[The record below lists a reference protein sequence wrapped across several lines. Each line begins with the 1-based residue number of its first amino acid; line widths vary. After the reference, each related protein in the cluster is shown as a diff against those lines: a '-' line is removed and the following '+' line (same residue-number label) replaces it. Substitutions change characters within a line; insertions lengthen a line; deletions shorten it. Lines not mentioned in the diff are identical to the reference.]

1 MSEHSEGYRL
11 SPQQRRLQRVSG
23 LDPGRYCARAS
34 FEVEGRLDVER
45 LRAAVR
51 SLVERHEVLRT
62 GLARAAGAGE
72 ALQVIGDGDGVVFEV
87 GASHA
92 CVDEWLRDTG
102 EALGTSGEDAL
113 RVRCEQVD
121 EGRWQVCLS
130 VGSLWSD
137 AAGMAALCGELWREY
152 AGDAAPADEPL
163 QYADVSEVMN
173 ELLEAENTKAGR
185 EFWEKQNPPAR
196 TTLSLPAEST
206 AAQAHGD
213 FDPQCI
219 DVEVGDELREQFEGV
234 CARHNVRA
242 EDFLLACWQSLLHRL
257 STQTD
262 IEIATAFDGRN
273 YEGLHEALGL
283 FVRYLPLRAHIDT
296 QTRFEELLL
305 QTAESAAEFS
315 KWQEY
320 YTPTQTHA
328 AQHAGTH
335 VEHPFGFDY
344 LRWPTDLNA
353 LDNADARLRPLNLC
367 AHTEP
372 FRVKLVAA
380 SSTNGR
386 LRLQWHYD
394 PRRFDSTSV
403 RRLAA
408 QYLRLLASATADP
421 ACAVARLELLT
432 DEERHTSLVEWNRT
446 EVDYGGTH
454 CLHRLFEQQAART
467 PAAIA
472 LAYEDERLTYAELND
487 RANRLARL
495 LSMKGVGPDV
505 VVGLMMERSVEMV
518 AALLAILKAGGAYLP
533 LDPEYPADRLS
544 FMLADSA
551 VSLLLTQQRLRDR
564 VSGHAAEVLF
574 VDSLPADEEPDVD
587 SFDSGVTPD
596 HLAYIIYTSGSTG
609 RPKGVM
615 VSHRAISNRLLWM
628 REHYPLTLSD
638 ALLQKTSLSFDASV
652 WELFHPLQSGA
663 RLLLARPGGERD
675 LEYLVETV
683 ATQGVTV

>member
-11 SPQQRRLQRVSG
+11 SPQQRRLQRVSS
-23 LDPGRYCARAS
+23 LDPGQYVAQAS

-51 SLVERHEVLRT
+51 SLVRRHEVLRT
-62 GLARAAGAGE
+62 SLSERSGGGVP
-72 ALQVIGDGDGVVFEV
+72 LQLIGDGTNDCFEFVRGTECEAVDGERS
-87 GASHA
+87 GADS
-92 CVDEWLRDTG
+92 
-102 EALGTSGEDAL
+102 SL
-113 RVRCEQVD
+113 RVRCEQRGD
-121 EGRWQVCLS
+121 EQWQVR
-130 VGSLWSD
+130 VSLGAMWSD
-137 AAGMAALCGELWREY
+137 AEGMATLCEQMW
-152 AGDAAPADEPL
+152 AAYDEVDADEESEESPL
-163 QYADVSEVMN
+163 QYVDFSEWQN
-173 ELLEAENTKAGR
+173 GLLESEESEAGRAFWRRHDPQHLPPLRLSSESESARGASFTPECFDEALDDELLEA
-185 EFWEKQNPPAR
+185 
-196 TTLSLPAEST
+196 
-206 AAQAHGD
+206 
-213 FDPQCI
+213 
-219 DVEVGDELREQFEGV
+219 
-234 CARHNVRA
+234 VRA
-242 EDFLLACWQSLLHRL
+242 ASESCEAEVDEFLLACWMCLLYRL
-257 STQTD
+257 STNAD
-262 IEIATAFDGRN
+262 VVVNIFERRK
-273 YEGLHEALGL
+273 H
-283 FVRYLPLRAHIDT
+283 
-296 QTRFEELLL
+296 EELEGAIGLIGRAL
-305 QTAESAAEFS
+305 PVHCQFDQKIAFGEVLKRTRRTVVELS

-320 YTPTQTHA
+320 YTDDDTHLD
-328 AQHAGTH
+328 QRTDSLPQ
-335 VEHPFGFDY
+335 HPFIFEH
-344 LRWPTDLNA
+344 LRRPVPFATP
-353 LDNADARLRPLNLC
+353 DATTCLRLLGLR

-372 FRVKLVAA
+372 FRIKLVASPRA
-380 SSTNGR
+380 GR
-386 LRLQWHYD
+386 LRLEWHYD

-408 QYLRLLASATADP
+408 QYLRLLASATTDP

-454 CLHRLFEQQAART
+454 CLHQLFEQQAART
-467 PAAIA
+467 PDAIA
-472 LAYEDERLTYAELND
+472 LAYENERLTYAELNGSAE
-487 RANRLARL
+487 RFARL

-518 AALLAILKAGGAYLP
+518 VALLAVLKAGGAYLP

-544 FMLADSA
+544 FMLEDSA
-551 VSLLLTQQRLRDR
+551 VSLLLTQRRLRDR
-564 VSGHAAEVLF
+564 VPEHVAEV
-574 VDSLPADEEPDVD
+574 VCMDSLLIDDGLSVD
-587 SFDSGVTPD
+587 GYDDINVTPD
-596 HLAYIIYTSGSTG
+596 SLAYVIYTSGSTG